1 MSLATQMKRI
11 RVDCMLSQQA
21 FAKELGVTQ
30 LTITRWETGKNIPSY
45 SAMQRLLAYCE
56 INNIDTNEL
65 RNSWK
70 EQYE

>member
-1 MSLATQMKRI
+1 MSFASEIKKI

-56 INNIDTNEL
+56 IKKLNSNGLKD
-65 RNSWK
+65 SWK
-70 EQYE
+70 EQNE